1 MKEISLMERDVD
13 RALGSKT
20 METSVLEHSSTISN
34 MDKALSKAITGL
46 TITATLPRTIS
57 LASES
62 KLVQMVTYMRDS
74 GKKEN
79 VMGKAN

>member
-46 TITATLPRTIS
+46 TITATLPKTIS

>member
-1 MKEISLMERDVD
+1 MKEISLMESDVD

-34 MDKALSKAITGL
+34 MDKALLKAITGL
-46 TITATLPRTIS
+46 TITATLPKTIS

>member
-34 MDKALSKAITGL
+34 MDKALLKAITGL
-46 TITATLPRTIS
+46 TITATLPKTIS